1 MNRTGMSKRSSRV
14 ALGGVL
20 TALSLLLL
28 YLATLLPSGRL
39 GVVAVAGL
47 VPVVGVIS
55 GGFVTGLLCY
65 AATGLLGFLLIP
77 DKGCALLYAVLLGL
91 YPVLKGAIERLRKL
105 PLELVLKLVFF
116 NGIASLLFFGFSKLF
131 FPLLPELLHKPLY
144 LYLMG
149 NVVFLIYDFGVSKL
163 ITYYVT
169 RIRPATRKH

>member
-1 MNRTGMSKRSSRV
+1 MSKRASRV

-28 YLATLLPSGRL
+28 YLATLVPSGRM

-47 VPVVGVIS
+47 VPGVGVVS
-55 GGFVTGLLCY
+55 GGFVTGFLCY
-65 AATGLLGFLLIP
+65 AATGLLGFLLLP
-77 DKGCALLYAVLLGL
+77 DKGCALLYVILLGL
-91 YPVLKGAIERLRKL
+91 YPVLKGVIERLRKL

-116 NGIASLLFFGFSKLF
+116 NGVTSVLFFGFSKLF
-131 FPLLPELLHKPLY
+131 FPLLPELLHQPLY
-144 LYLMG
+144 LYVAG